1 MNLYINI
8 NKIHDKYI
16 FYNDPIDNTILN
28 NGQFIKIQY
37 SNNEVNLNNITTIIE
52 FEDMNIEKTYNK
64 IIYSFCSEKNKEI
77 INKINTLEDNIIN
90 KYIKVLNLNDYKV
103 LSIKNQLQQNKLKLY
118 YTKNIHNVCKEKIIL
133 KISGLWIHNNE
144 IGIIYKFFSFEN
156 N

>member
-90 KYIKVLNLNDYKV
+90 KYIRVFNLNDYKV

-144 IGIIYKFFSFEN
+144 IGIIYKFFFF
-156 N
+156 